1 MHTRER
7 ILQAAAEMLAEDVTT
22 TLSVRAVAARA
33 GVSTGSLRFH
43 FPTQRALQ
51 DEVLT
56 RIYRHFIPD
65 EPIHDVSRPARDRL
79 VDCLRQVLAAAGV
92 GDEARAAW
100 AAAYENFIAPEPSAK
115 IRTAYLAQERVAAQR
130 VEYWLGV
137 LANEGASSR
146 GFRAQ
151 GAFPT
156 DRSQRPVGATR
167 AAVRRIGAAGR
178 NRDPL
183 PGRRRRA
190 RNRDAVIQIFSAS
203 MRSCGTTENVRPV
216 GRSPAPISRSD
227 NSSADRSRRR
237 RAGSTCGDRLTGRT
251 DSGNCAAEGTRSP
264 PVDCREA
271 CSPPPR

>member
-137 LANEGASSR
+137 LADEGALPREDFGRKVHFLLTVLNGLSV
-146 GFRAQ
+146 
-151 GAFPT
+151 
-156 DRSQRPVGATR
+156 QRVLPSDESVLQAETETLYL
-167 AAVRRIGAAGR
+167 AV
-178 NRDPL
+178 
-183 PGRRRRA
+183 
-190 RNRDAVIQIFSAS
+190 DAVL
-203 MRSCGTTENVRPV
+203 GT
-216 GRSPAPISRSD
+216 
-227 NSSADRSRRR
+227 
-237 RAGSTCGDRLTGRT
+237 
-251 DSGNCAAEGTRSP
+251 GTP
-264 PVDCREA
+264 
-271 CSPPPR
+271 